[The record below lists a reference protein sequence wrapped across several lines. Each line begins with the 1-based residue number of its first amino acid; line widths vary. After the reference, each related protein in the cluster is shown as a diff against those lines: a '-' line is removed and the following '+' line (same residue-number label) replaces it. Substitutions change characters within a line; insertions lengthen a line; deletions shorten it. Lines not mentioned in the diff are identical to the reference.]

1 MNSSQKL
8 KIVFY
13 SLKGYLSWLVF
24 LVIVFFVLFM
34 IFKSTSNLTA
44 GKSFMAEVIFSES
57 TGYAGGTQG
66 LTLYLLSV
74 RELDRELNNVWSNDF
89 FSSGSRVCIQEVLK
103 NSKVVVRYKVVNESN
118 CDVN

>member
-1 MNSSQKL
+1 
-8 KIVFY
+8 
-13 SLKGYLSWLVF
+13 
-24 LVIVFFVLFM
+24 
-34 IFKSTSNLTA
+34 
-44 GKSFMAEVIFSES
+44 MAEVIFSES